1 MNHGMFPNDI
11 NGKDESTMNELFLKI
26 ADGFECLAAGYRALA
41 QDSKAASVVPATDTP
56 AAPIE
61 QEAPKEEKP
70 TVTMEQVRAV
80 LAQKSKDGKKVQVK
94 ALLLKY
100 DSGKL
105 SGVKPEDYPALLA
118 EAEVL

>member
-1 MNHGMFPNDI
+1 
-11 NGKDESTMNELFLKI
+11 MNELFLKI
-26 ADGFECLAAGYRALA
+26 ADGFESLAAGYRALA
-41 QDSKAASVVPATDTP
+41 QGSNAASVVPATDTP
-56 AAPIE
+56 AAPME
-61 QEAPKEEKP
+61 QEVPKEEKP
-70 TVTMEQVRAV
+70 TITMEQVRAV
-80 LAQKSKDGKKVQVK
+80 LAQKSKDGKKAQVK

>member
-1 MNHGMFPNDI
+1 MNDI
-11 NGKDESTMNELFLKI
+11 FLKI
-26 ADGFECLAAGYRALA
+26 ADGFESLAAGYRALA
-41 QDSKAASVVPATDTP
+41 KGSSAAPATPTMGDTIAP
-56 AAPIE
+56 AE
-61 QEAPKEEKP
+61 QEAPKEEKS
-70 TVTMEQVRAV
+70 TITMEQVRAV
-80 LAQKSKDGKKVQVK
+80 LAQKSKDGKKAQVK